1 MSTTPRISRDLDAAR
16 EAYDQVIVVSNS
28 FLQLMAC
35 STLCGRRKY
44 RLIMPGCVL
53 WKCIKFILSLENVV
67 IAMSTTVWMLLCK
80 ASRFCDFYA
89 PVHCSLTGSAGFVSG
104 AAHGCLSLAC
114 LVGSGVCSLSQARP
128 QVIPFCALSAYFGTI
143 QGGRFVLV
151 SAAGLGMIRGYDSFT
166 TSDLCACF
174 VTLRLMLP
182 DSHSSQLF
190 AILSPGASSRELGD
204 QKLHRG

>member
-1 MSTTPRISRDLDAAR
+1 MWSLRCRLQSGCCFARQVVFATSR
-16 EAYDQVIVVSNS
+16 
-28 FLQLMAC
+28 
-35 STLCGRRKY
+35 
-44 RLIMPGCVL
+44 
-53 WKCIKFILSLENVV
+53 
-67 IAMSTTVWMLLCK
+67 
-80 ASRFCDFYA
+80 FYA
-89 PVHCSLTGSAGFVSG
+89 PPHRSLTGSAGFVSG

-114 LVGSGVCSLSQARP
+114 LVGSGVCSLSQVRP
-128 QVIPFCALSAYFGTI
+128 HVIFFCALSALWDYSH